1 MRIVN
6 FCIGLICLMVLLPQ
20 SVGALVAGERP
31 GIHYADQVLF
41 LEKKIVTDGRVVWI
55 TLAYEDPRSSKTCRN
70 FFDVLGGRELFADIP
85 EKSWLLVDFE
95 LRSLVVDSGFSG
107 DADVTSARVCNDY
120 AACCSERDRRVAD
133 RPAEPPTVVEEK
145 PTQDKPGTG
154 KPATLDEV
162 GERLLVGRRLVKAAR
177 CRGCHT
183 LEGFGADHAPSL
195 TWRRHKYEPNWL
207 ADYLAAPYRMRP
219 AMNNLMMLAYT
230 SPNAVP
236 NLQPSELNAVA
247 DYLQQLA
254 WMTSPAK
261 AFRLEPWQSYNCF
274 DCHTR
279 LFKEKPL
286 PFAPTSIGGPLS
298 EKATTSASLR
308 TCLVCH
314 AFGDQQQAADLA
326 APMALAPDLLLAVE
340 KLHIDYLQAYLEDPG
355 YVQPGSQMPRLNLT
369 ETQLLELRQLF
380 KELKEALAAG
390 ETRPVHRYY
399 RMEKEV
405 AMEQS
410 IYGVTAFF
418 QDLDIRDV
426 CLHP

>member
-6 FCIGLICLMVLLPQ
+6 VWIGLACLMVLLPQ
-20 SVGALVAGERP
+20 SAGALVAGERP

-41 LEKKIVTDGRVVWI
+41 LEKKIVEDGRVAWI
-55 TLAYEDPRSSKTCRN
+55 TLAYEDPRTSRDCRN

-107 DADVTSARVCNDY
+107 DADVTSVLACNDY
-120 AACCSERDRRVAD
+120 NACCRDRDRRTAAK
-133 RPAEPPTVVEEK
+133 PAEPPAVVEET
-145 PTQDKPGTG
+145 PTQDKLTKK
-154 KPATLDEV
+154 KPSTLDEV
-162 GERLLVGRRLVKAAR
+162 GDRLLIGRRLVKAAR

-183 LEGFGADHAPSL
+183 LEGFGAEHAPSL

-236 NLQPSELNAVA
+236 NLQPAELEAVA

-261 AFRLEPWQSYNCF
+261 DFRLEPWQNYNCF
-274 DCHTR
+274 DCHAR
-279 LFKEKPL
+279 LIKEKPL
-286 PFAPTSIGGPLS
+286 AFAPTPISDSLS
-298 EKATTSASLR
+298 EKVSASAALR
-308 TCLVCH
+308 SCLACH
-314 AFGDQQQAADLA
+314 AFGDQQPVDKLA

-369 ETQLLELRQLF
+369 EAQLLELRQLF
-380 KELKEALAAG
+380 KSLKESLAAG
-390 ETRPVHRYY
+390 EIKPVHRYY
-399 RMEKEV
+399 RMEKEST
-405 AMEQS
+405 Q
-410 IYGVTAFF
+410 
-418 QDLDIRDV
+418 
-426 CLHP
+426 

>member
-1 MRIVN
+1 MRIVKLG
-6 FCIGLICLMVLLPQ
+6 IGLICLMVLLPQ

-41 LEKKIVTDGRVVWI
+41 LEKKIVADGRVAWI
-55 TLAYEDPRSSKTCRN
+55 TLAYEDPRTSKTCRN
-70 FFDVLGGRELFADIP
+70 FFDVLGGRELFSDIP

-107 DADVTSARVCNDY
+107 DADVASVLACNDY
-120 AACCSERDRRVAD
+120 ATCCRERDRRHAA
-133 RPAEPPTVVEEK
+133 RPVEPSPGVEEK
-145 PTQDKPGTG
+145 PRQDKPTQG
-154 KPATLDEV
+154 KPLTLDEV

-236 NLQPSELNAVA
+236 NLQPAELNAVA
-247 DYLQQLA
+247 DYLQQLG

-261 AFRLEPWQSYNCF
+261 DFRLEPWQNYNCF

-286 PFAPTSIGGPLS
+286 TFAPTSLSGPS
-298 EKATTSASLR
+298 GEKTTSTAALR
-308 TCLVCH
+308 TCVACH
-314 AFGDQQQAADLA
+314 AFGDQQTATKLA

-340 KLHIDYLQAYLEDPG
+340 KLQIDYLQAYLEDPG

-369 ETQLLELRQLF
+369 EQQLLELRQLF
-380 KELKEALAAG
+380 KQLKEALAAD
-390 ETRPVHRYY
+390 EIKPVHRYY
-399 RMEKEV
+399 RMEKESV
-405 AMEQS
+405 E
-410 IYGVTAFF
+410 
-418 QDLDIRDV
+418 
-426 CLHP
+426 

>member
-1 MRIVN
+1 MRVVN
-6 FCIGLICLMVLLPQ
+6 LWIGLICLMVLLPQ
-20 SVGALVAGERP
+20 PVGALVAGERP
-31 GIHYADQVLF
+31 GIHYTDQVLF
-41 LEKKIVTDGRVVWI
+41 LEKKIVSDGRVAWI
-55 TLAYEDPRSSKTCRN
+55 TLAYEDPRTSKTCRN
-70 FFDVLGGRELFADIP
+70 FFDVLGGRELFSDIP

-107 DADVTSARVCNDY
+107 DADVTSVLACNDY
-120 AACCSERDRRVAD
+120 ATCCRERDRRHAA
-133 RPAEPPTVVEEK
+133 RPVEPSPGVEEK
-145 PTQDKPGTG
+145 PRQDKPMQG
-154 KPATLDEV
+154 KPLTLDEV

-236 NLQPSELNAVA
+236 NLQPAELKAVA

-261 AFRLEPWQSYNCF
+261 GFRLEPWQNYNCF

-286 PFAPTSIGGPLS
+286 TFAATSLSGPLG
-298 EKATTSASLR
+298 EKTTSSAALR
-308 TCLVCH
+308 TCVACH
-314 AFGDQQQAADLA
+314 AFGDQQTAAKLA

-340 KLHIDYLQAYLEDPG
+340 KLQIDYLQAYLEDPG

-369 ETQLLELRQLF
+369 EEQLLELRQLF
-380 KELKEALAAG
+380 KQIKEALAAG
-390 ETRPVHRYY
+390 EIKPVHRYY
-399 RMEKEV
+399 RMEKE
-405 AMEQS
+405 AAE
-410 IYGVTAFF
+410 
-418 QDLDIRDV
+418 
-426 CLHP
+426 

>member
-6 FCIGLICLMVLLPQ
+6 IWIGLLCLLVLLPQ
-20 SVGALVAGERP
+20 SAGALVAIERP
-31 GIHYADQVLF
+31 GIQYSDQVLF
-41 LEKKIVTDGRVVWI
+41 LAKKIVEKGRVAWI

-85 EKSWLLVDFE
+85 ENSWLLVDFE

-107 DADVTSARVCNDY
+107 DADVTSVQVCSDFE
-120 AACCSERDRRVAD
+120 ACCRERDRRSAAKPVEPQAEVAERSTPD
-133 RPAEPPTVVEEK
+133 KSSPEK
-145 PTQDKPGTG
+145 PS
-154 KPATLDEV
+154 TLDEV

-183 LEGFGADHAPSL
+183 IEGFGADHAPSL
-195 TWRRHKYEPNWL
+195 TWRRYKYEPNWL
-207 ADYLAAPYRMRP
+207 ASYLAAPYRMRP

-236 NLQPSELNAVA
+236 NLQPAELEAVA

-254 WMTSPAK
+254 WLTSPAK
-261 AFRLEPWQSYNCF
+261 EFRLEPWQNYNCF

-286 PFAPTSIGGPLS
+286 PFAPTPLSGPLV
-298 EKATTSASLR
+298 EKATSSAALR
-308 TCLVCH
+308 TCLACH
-314 AFGDQQQAADLA
+314 AFGDQQQAKDLA
-326 APMALAPDLLLAVE
+326 APMALAPELLLAVE

-369 ETQLLELRQLF
+369 EAQLYELRQLF
-380 KELKEALAAG
+380 KEFKELLAAG
-390 ETRPVHRYY
+390 EIKPVHRYY

-405 AMEQS
+405 AK
-410 IYGVTAFF
+410 
-418 QDLDIRDV
+418 
-426 CLHP
+426 

>member
-6 FCIGLICLMVLLPQ
+6 VWIGLLCLLIVLPQ
-20 SVGALVAGERP
+20 SAGALVAGERP
-31 GIHYADQVLF
+31 GIQYSDQVLF
-41 LEKKIVTDGRVVWI
+41 LAKKIVEDGRVAWI
-55 TLAYEDPRSSKTCRN
+55 SLAYEDPRSSKTCRN

-85 EKSWLLVDFE
+85 ENSWLLVDFE

-107 DADVTSARVCNDY
+107 DADVTGVEVCHDY
-120 AACCSERDRRVAD
+120 TACCRERDRRAAAKAVEPQTEVA
-133 RPAEPPTVVEEK
+133 EK
-145 PTQDKPGTG
+145 PMPDKTTQG
-154 KPATLDEV
+154 KPSTLDEV

-236 NLQPSELNAVA
+236 NLQPSELKAVA

-261 AFRLEPWQSYNCF
+261 DFRLEPWQDYNCF
-274 DCHTR
+274 DCHAR
-279 LFKEKPL
+279 LFMEKPL
-286 PFAPTSIGGPLS
+286 SFEPTPISGSLPS
-298 EKATTSASLR
+298 KVAASASLR
-308 TCLVCH
+308 SCLACH
-314 AFGDQQQAADLA
+314 AFGDQQPADKLP

-369 ETQLLELRQLF
+369 EAQLLELRQLF
-380 KELKEALAAG
+380 KELKESLAAG
-390 ETRPVHRYY
+390 AIKPVHRYY
-399 RMEKEV
+399 RMEKE
-405 AMEQS
+405 
-410 IYGVTAFF
+410 TAK
-418 QDLDIRDV
+418 
-426 CLHP
+426 

>member
-6 FCIGLICLMVLLPQ
+6 FWIGLICLMVLFPQ

-31 GIHYADQVLF
+31 GIHYSDQVLF
-41 LEKKIVTDGRVVWI
+41 LDKKIVADGRVAWI
-55 TLAYEDPRSSKTCRN
+55 TLAYEDPRTSKTCRN

-107 DADVTSARVCNDY
+107 DADVTSVLACNDY
-120 AACCSERDRRVAD
+120 NACCRERDRRAAT
-133 RPAEPPTVVEEK
+133 RPVEAGSVVEEK
-145 PTQDKPGTG
+145 PDKDKPAQK

-177 CRGCHT
+177 CRGCHA

-219 AMNNLMMLAYT
+219 ALNNLMMLAYT
-230 SPNAVP
+230 SPNAEP
-236 NLQPSELNAVA
+236 SLQPSELKEVA

-254 WMTSPAK
+254 WMTSPAHD
-261 AFRLEPWQSYNCF
+261 FRLEPWQNYNCF

-286 PFAPTSIGGPLS
+286 SFKPTPLRDS
-298 EKATTSASLR
+298 LPQKVADSASLR
-308 TCLVCH
+308 TCLTCH
-314 AFGDQQQAADLA
+314 AFGDRQQAADLA

-355 YVQPGSQMPRLNLT
+355 YVQPGSQMPRLNLSA
-369 ETQLLELRQLF
+369 EQLLELRQLF
-380 KELKEALAAG
+380 KELKESLAAG
-390 ETRPVHRYY
+390 QITPVHRYY

-405 AMEQS
+405 AK
-410 IYGVTAFF
+410 
-418 QDLDIRDV
+418 
-426 CLHP
+426 

>member
-6 FCIGLICLMVLLPQ
+6 VWLGLLCLMVLLPQ

-31 GIHYADQVLF
+31 GIKYSHQVLF
-41 LEKKIVTDGRVVWI
+41 LEKKIVEDGRVAWI
-55 TLAYEDPRSSKTCRN
+55 TLAYEDPRSSNTCRN
-70 FFDVLGGRELFADIP
+70 FFDVLGGRELFANIP

-107 DADVTSARVCNDY
+107 DADVSSVLVCDDY
-120 AACCSERDRRVAD
+120 TACCRERDRRTAAKS
-133 RPAEPPTVVEEK
+133 AEPPAVEEEK
-145 PTQDKPGTG
+145 PRQDKSTQG
-154 KPATLDEV
+154 KPSTLDEV

-183 LEGFGADHAPSL
+183 LEGFGANHAPSL

-236 NLQPSELNAVA
+236 SLQPSELNAVA

-261 AFRLEPWQSYNCF
+261 DFRLEPWQNYNCF

-279 LFKEKPL
+279 LFKKKPL
-286 PFAPTSIGGPLS
+286 PFAPTSISGGLS
-298 EKATTSASLR
+298 ERASVSTSLG

-314 AFGDQQQAADLA
+314 AFGDQQRVEDLA

-355 YVQPGSQMPRLNLT
+355 YVQPGSQMPRLNLS
-369 ETQLLELRQLF
+369 EAQLAELRQLF
-380 KELKEALAAG
+380 KELKESLASGKIKA
-390 ETRPVHRYY
+390 VHRYY
-399 RMEKEV
+399 RMEKE
-405 AMEQS
+405 
-410 IYGVTAFF
+410 TA
-418 QDLDIRDV
+418 Q
-426 CLHP
+426 

>member
-1 MRIVN
+1 
-6 FCIGLICLMVLLPQ
+6 MVLLPQ

-31 GIHYADQVLF
+31 GIHYSDQVLF
-41 LEKKIVTDGRVVWI
+41 LEKKIVADGRVAWI
-55 TLAYEDPRSSKTCRN
+55 TLAYEDPRSSKSCRN

-107 DADVTSARVCNDY
+107 DADVTSVLVCSDY
-120 AACCSERDRRVAD
+120 TACCRERDRRTAAK
-133 RPAEPPTVVEEK
+133 PAEPAVVAEEK
-145 PTQDKPGTG
+145 PMQG
-154 KPATLDEV
+154 KPSTLDEV

-177 CRGCHT
+177 CRGCHS
-183 LEGFGADHAPSL
+183 LEGFGAGHAPSL

-207 ADYLAAPYRMRP
+207 AEYLAAPYRMRP

-236 NLQPSELNAVA
+236 NLQPSELDAVA

-254 WMTSPAK
+254 WLTSPAK
-261 AFRLEPWQSYNCF
+261 DFRLEPWQNYNCF

-286 PFAPTSIGGPLS
+286 PFAPTSLSGPLV
-298 EKATTSASLR
+298 EKATASAALR
-308 TCLVCH
+308 ACLACH
-314 AFGDQQQAADLA
+314 AFGDQQQVKDLTT
-326 APMALAPDLLLAVE
+326 PMALAPDLLLAVE

-369 ETQLLELRQLF
+369 EGQLSEFRQLF
-380 KELKEALAAG
+380 RELKESLASG
-390 ETRPVHRYY
+390 QIKPVHRYY
-399 RMEKEV
+399 RMEKEAV
-405 AMEQS
+405 Q
-410 IYGVTAFF
+410 
-418 QDLDIRDV
+418 
-426 CLHP
+426 

>member
-6 FCIGLICLMVLLPQ
+6 IWVGLLCLMVLLPQ
-20 SVGALVAGERP
+20 SVAALVAGERP
-31 GIHYADQVLF
+31 GIQYADQVLF
-41 LEKKIVTDGRVVWI
+41 LEKKIVEDGKVVWI
-55 TLAYEDPRSSKTCRN
+55 TLAYEDPRASKTCRN

-107 DADVTSARVCNDY
+107 DADVTSVLVCNDY
-120 AACCSERDRRVAD
+120 TACCRERDERAAA
-133 RPAEPPTVVEEK
+133 RPVVPSPLVEEK
-145 PTQDKPGTG
+145 PTQD

-177 CRGCHT
+177 CRGCHS

-207 ADYLAAPYRMRP
+207 AEYLAAPYRMRP

-236 NLQPSELNAVA
+236 NLQPSELEAVA

-261 AFRLEPWQSYNCF
+261 DFRLEPWQNYNCF

-279 LFKEKPL
+279 LIKEKPFA
-286 PFAPTSIGGPLS
+286 FAPTPISGSLS
-298 EKATTSASLR
+298 EKVTASASLR
-308 TCLVCH
+308 SCLACH
-314 AFGDQQQAADLA
+314 AFGDEKKADDLA
-326 APMALAPDLLLAVE
+326 APMPLAPDLLLAVE

-369 ETQLLELRQLF
+369 EAQLSELRQLF
-380 KELKEALAAG
+380 KEFKESLATG
-390 ETRPVHRYY
+390 EIKPAYRYY
-399 RMEKEV
+399 RMEKEAV
-405 AMEQS
+405 Q
-410 IYGVTAFF
+410 
-418 QDLDIRDV
+418 
-426 CLHP
+426 